1 MMHNSLAFYSRRGMM
16 TDLGK
21 HASLLAALPDDLASI
36 CQAVQN
42 NMVHVFWAER
52 MGLTLTEDQK
62 RSLQIRPVAE
72 KLALIAKKS
81 DKPLRVSRPLDQ
93 RQVGNCRDFS
103 VLLCSILRYK
113 SIPARA
119 RCGFGVYFEPG
130 HYEDHWVCEYWNV
143 GSGRWVMVD
152 SQLDSFQ
159 RRALDI
165 KFDPLDVP
173 PEEFIT
179 AGRAWEM
186 CRSGRADPDKFGI
199 LDMHGVRFIWGDVVR
214 DFLALNKI
222 EILPWDGGWG
232 FLNQGLSDPLPDEE
246 TLVLYDKIARMTLA
260 INEEFPEVRAYY
272 KSEPGF
278 RVPPDWGL
286 HEE

>member
-1 MMHNSLAFYSRRGMM
+1 M
-16 TDLGK
+16 TNPGK
-21 HASLLAALPDDLASI
+21 HASLLADLPDDLVSI

-42 NMVHVFWAER
+42 NLIHVFWAKR
-52 MGLTLTEDQK
+52 MGLTLTENQQ
-62 RSLQIRPVAE
+62 RSLQIRTVAE
-72 KLALIAKKS
+72 KLALMAKTS
-81 DKPLRVSRPLDQ
+81 GQPLNVARSLDQ

-113 SIPARA
+113 NIPARA

-130 HYEDHWVCEYWNV
+130 HYEDHWICEYWNAETR
-143 GSGRWVMVD
+143 RWVMVD

-159 RRALDI
+159 RGALNI

-199 LDMHGVRFIWGDVVR
+199 LDMHGIRFIWGDVVR

-232 FLNQGLSDPLPDEE
+232 FLNQRLSEPLPDEE
-246 TLVLYDKIARMTLA
+246 TLVSYDKIAAMTLA
-260 INEEFPEVRAYY
+260 IDEKFPEIRAYHR
-272 KSEPGF
+272 SEPGF
-278 RVPPDWGL
+278 HVPPEWGL